1 MIEKNGQGKSVDIH
15 TRVRDHY
22 GSIAAEFEA
31 TGEAGCCGPV
41 ESSCGCSSPDA
52 VDGLNTK
59 LAHIYDNPDAESLPG
74 EVVELSLGCG
84 DPVTLASLEPGQ
96 TVLDL
101 GSGGG
106 IDCFLA
112 GKQVGESGRVI
123 GIDMTAEM
131 IEKARHNKDNLG
143 AENVE
148 FRLGE
153 IEHLPVADETV
164 DVVISNCVINLSPDK
179 PQVFREAFRSLRSG
193 GRLAVSDIVTDGA
206 LPEGIKDNLSA
217 WVGCLAGALDVKEY
231 IAAIE
236 SAGFVDVKLTP
247 VYLDESV
254 IETAMEQL
262 NPEERLAVNTGSS
275 QVALV
280 MEGGEAK
287 PYFLDDD
294 ERLSSDSIRQMVFS
308 AKVTA
313 RKPATQPSS
322 E

>member
-1 MIEKNGQGKSVDIH
+1 MTERRDQGKRVD
-15 TRVRDHY
+15 VRTQVREHY
-22 GSIAAEFEA
+22 GSIAASFEN
-31 TGEAGCCGPV
+31 TGEADCCGPD
-41 ESSCGCSSPDA
+41 ESSCGCSPSTGANDIDM
-52 VDGLNTK
+52 VSK
-59 LAHIYDNPDAESLPG
+59 IYENPDVESLPDDVTG
-74 EVVELSLGCG
+74 LSLGCG

-112 GKQVGESGRVI
+112 GKKVGESGRVI

-131 IEKARHNKDNLG
+131 IEKARLNKDNLG

-179 PQVFREAFRSLRSG
+179 SQVFREAYRALRPG

-206 LPEGIKDNLSA
+206 LTEGIKDNLSA
-217 WVGCLAGALDVKEY
+217 WVGCLAGALDVKDY
-231 IAAIE
+231 TAAIE

-247 VYLDESV
+247 VYLDKSI

-262 NPEERLAVNTGSS
+262 NPEERLAVNEGSS
-275 QVALV
+275 RVALV
-280 MEGGEAK
+280 MEGGVAK
-287 PYFLDDD
+287 PYYLGDDQSP
-294 ERLSSDSIRQMVFS
+294 SSESIRQMVFS

-313 RKPATQPSS
+313 RKPATLPRS

>member
-1 MIEKNGQGKSVDIH
+1 MTERRDQGKRVD
-15 TRVRDHY
+15 VRTQVREHY
-22 GSIAAEFEA
+22 GSIAASFEN
-31 TGEAGCCGPV
+31 TGEADCCGPD
-41 ESSCGCSSPDA
+41 ESSCGCSPSTGANDIDM
-52 VDGLNTK
+52 VSK
-59 LAHIYDNPDAESLPG
+59 IYENPDVESLPDDVTG
-74 EVVELSLGCG
+74 LSLGCG

-112 GKQVGESGRVI
+112 GKKVGESGRVI

-131 IEKARHNKDNLG
+131 IEKARLNKDNLG

-179 PQVFREAFRSLRSG
+179 SQVFREAYRALRPG

-206 LPEGIKDNLSA
+206 LTEGIKDNLSA
-217 WVGCLAGALDVKEY
+217 WVGCLAGALDVKDY
-231 IAAIE
+231 TAAIE

-247 VYLDESV
+247 VYLDKSI

-262 NPEERLAVNTGSS
+262 NPEERLAVNAGSS
-275 QVALV
+275 RVALV

-287 PYFLDDD
+287 PYYLGDDQSP
-294 ERLSSDSIRQMVFS
+294 SSESIRQMVFS

-313 RKPATQPSS
+313 RKPATLPRS

>member
-1 MIEKNGQGKSVDIH
+1 MTERRDQGKRVD
-15 TRVRDHY
+15 VRTQVREHY
-22 GSIAAEFEA
+22 GSIAASFEN
-31 TGEAGCCGPV
+31 TGEADCCGPA
-41 ESSCGCSSPDA
+41 ENSCGCSPSTGINE
-52 VDGLNTK
+52 VDVISK
-59 LAHIYDNPDAESLPG
+59 IYENPDVETLPDDVTG
-74 EVVELSLGCG
+74 LSLGCG

-112 GKQVGESGRVI
+112 GKKVGESGRVI

-131 IEKARHNKDNLG
+131 IEKARLNKDNLG

-179 PQVFREAFRSLRSG
+179 SQVFREAYRALRPG

-206 LPEGIKDNLSA
+206 LTEGIKDNLSA
-217 WVGCLAGALDVKEY
+217 WVGCLAGALDVKDY
-231 IAAIE
+231 TAAIE

-247 VYLDESV
+247 VYLDESI

-262 NPEERLAVNTGSS
+262 NPEERLAVNAGSS
-275 QVALV
+275 RVALV

-287 PYFLDDD
+287 PYYLGDDQGP
-294 ERLSSDSIRQMVFS
+294 SSESIRQMVFS

-313 RKPATQPSS
+313 RKPATLPRS